1 MKKILSICLVLLTS
15 FALCAC
21 SSEEGKETNNQTKT
35 EEKIYGVG
43 ETITY
48 KKDGQERVHF
58 TFCPDRC
65 RLRIRINRC
74 RVGFTD
80 ITSFINHFKINA

>member
-48 KKDGQERVHF
+48 KKRWSR
-58 TFCPDRC
+58 TC
-65 RLRIRINRC
+65 
-74 RVGFTD
+74 
-80 ITSFINHFKINA
+80 SFHCKFSKQYK

>member
-43 ETITY
+43 
-48 KKDGQERVHF
+48 
-58 TFCPDRC
+58 
-65 RLRIRINRC
+65 
-74 RVGFTD
+74 
-80 ITSFINHFKINA
+80 